1 MDRSTTILTIA
12 GGVVA
17 LALAAGAG
25 VVVVT
30 ILRGTKLLPDGTV
43 SLDGVNPA
51 DPGELAAAAGLTLDE
66 YALAR
71 MVNGEAGGVPVA
83 GQVGVAWAC
92 RTFAERKRKP
102 QSVAALLLH
111 SAGAGNGYFGSQN
124 QGRYATTAKDPT
136 PASIRV
142 ATSVLAGDELDP
154 TGGADQWDSPW
165 SYTANVK
172 TGESAADKA
181 ARVAQDRED
190 AGKVLVLVDGVPERH
205 LRFWRSA

>member
-1 MDRSTTILTIA
+1 MGVPHVRGAQAQASI
-12 GGVVA
+12 GG
-17 LALAAGAG
+17 
-25 VVVVT
+25 
-30 ILRGTKLLPDGTV
+30 R
-43 SLDGVNPA
+43 
-51 DPGELAAAAGLTLDE
+51 AAASFGGRRE
-66 YALAR
+66 RVFRLAKSGAIR
-71 MVNGEAGGVPVA
+71 HH
-83 GQVGVAWAC
+83 GQRSDTC
-92 RTFAERKRKP
+92 
-102 QSVAALLLH
+102 
-111 SAGAGNGYFGSQN
+111 
-124 QGRYATTAKDPT
+124 
-136 PASIRV
+136 IRV